1 MGDNK
6 VKLIIDG
13 REVEAS
19 KDSTI
24 LKAAL
29 SVGID
34 IPYFCW
40 HPNLEPVGAC
50 RMCLVEVEKMPKLV
64 ASCVNP
70 VTEGMVVHTNS
81 EKVIEARKKVL
92 EFILTNH
99 PLDCPTCDKGGECH
113 LQDLTYNHGPMMT
126 RYREDKVRWIV
137 DTHYHYDD
145 LKLGPLVYR
154 NQNRCISCFRC
165 VRITREIFGYSDL
178 GAFGRGAKTHIS
190 APGGLK
196 FLNEFSGNAVEYCP
210 VGALTARNFR
220 YKIRPWLCE
229 QTPTVC
235 PLCGDGC
242 NMTAWSHQRSGHI
255 RNTSRRNDFIDEG
268 MLCDRGR
275 FGSVFSNHPDRIK
288 SPMIKE
294 GDSFREVGWEE
305 ALDFIA
311 DRIKKLKAESGAEAL
326 GGIAS
331 DLVSNEEAYL
341 FGRLMRQG
349 IGTNNLDFRADR
361 KSLLGTGGLKIL
373 FEMQKMSVPLEKVAD
388 FDTVFVIGTDIASTH
403 PIYTMWLKKGI
414 SKAGLRV
421 LAANS
426 RKLDFGIYSAQNFT
440 YKPGG
445 ELALLLGLLKVI
457 VKEKLYSET
466 PFHGGEFSR
475 WANSLQKT
483 NYDTITAS
491 CGLSEEKIGVL
502 ARAVAES
509 KNCLL
514 VVGQDLWEGPLGT
527 SCLLAI
533 NDLAVLTENNG
544 NPKGG
549 VSLLFDSGNYL
560 GALDWGLAP
569 DYLPARRH
577 REDKLGQEKIESLWN
592 CRLPDREGLDTIGM
606 LAEIQ
611 RGNFKGLYLC
621 QSDLLS
627 DFPDWEYIHDCL
639 SKLEL
644 LVVCDLFLTETAKM
658 ATVVLPA
665 ASFVETEGTFT
676 NTEGRI
682 QHFQRGTVPP
692 KGVRETWRTLSRLA
706 HKLGAEF
713 AYKSPGEIF
722 REMVTLSSQ
731 AAGLDYD
738 KLGADGR
745 IVALAEKAFEPALY
759 EVEFDGLSSGE
770 SDYPYTLLA
779 GDLVYHLRH
788 LTNYN
793 EDMMLVAPEAHL
805 EVSPEDAGKLDLKEG
820 DTVRVE
826 SVKGALEVGVVISK
840 KSPPGIVFLPRNY
853 SDQNVNK
860 LKDREKVLDYVRI
873 TKVS

>member
-1 MGDNK
+1 
-6 VKLIIDG
+6 LTIDG
-13 REVEAS
+13 REIEVP

-24 LKAAL
+24 LEAAL

-40 HPNLEPVGAC
+40 HPNLESVGAC

-70 VTEGMVVHTNS
+70 VAEGMVVHTNT
-81 EKVIEARKKVL
+81 EKVIKAREKVL
-92 EFILTNH
+92 EFVLTNH

-113 LQDLTYNHGPMMT
+113 LQDLTYDHGPMMT

-137 DTHYHYDD
+137 DTHYRFDD
-145 LKLGPLVYR
+145 LQLGPLIYR
-154 NQNRCISCFRC
+154 NQNRCITCFRC

-178 GAFGRGAKTHIS
+178 GVFGRGSKTHIS
-190 APGGLK
+190 APGGEK
-196 FLNEFSGNAVEYCP
+196 FLNEFSGNTVEYCP

-242 NMTAWSHQRSGHI
+242 NMTAWSHERRGHL
-255 RNTSRRNDFIDEG
+255 RNTSRRNDSIDEG

-275 FGSVFSNHPDRIK
+275 FGSVFSDHPDRIK
-288 SPMIKE
+288 SPMMKE
-294 GDSFREVGWEE
+294 GDTFREVQWEE
-305 ALDFIA
+305 ALSFIA
-311 DRIKKLKAESGAEAL
+311 DRIKKMKSESGPEAL

-341 FGRLMRQG
+341 FSRLMRQG
-349 IGTNNLDFRADR
+349 IGTNNLDFRVDR
-361 KSLLGTGGLKIL
+361 KSLLGAGALRIL
-373 FEMQKMSVPLEKVAD
+373 FEMQKMSVPLEKVAS

-414 SKAGLRV
+414 RKAGLRV

-426 RKLDFGIYSAQNFT
+426 RKLDFGIYSVQNFT
-440 YKPGG
+440 YRPGG
-445 ELALLLGLLKVI
+445 ELALLHGLLKVI

-466 PFHGGEFSR
+466 APFRGRQFSR

-483 NYDTITAS
+483 NYDTIAAS
-491 CGLSEEKIGVL
+491 CGLSEERISIL
-502 ARAVAES
+502 ARALAES
-509 KNCLL
+509 ENCLF
-514 VVGQDLWEGPLGT
+514 VVGQDLWEGPLGS

-544 NPKGG
+544 NPREG
-549 VSLLFDSGNYL
+549 VNLLFDSGNYL
-560 GALDWGLAP
+560 GALNWGLTP

-577 REDKLGQEKIESLWN
+577 REDKVGREKIESLWN
-592 CRLPDREGLDTIGM
+592 CRLPEAEGLDTIKM
-606 LAEIQ
+606 LEQIHK
-611 RGNFKGLYLC
+611 GNLKGLYLY
-621 QSDLLS
+621 QSDLLC

-644 LVVCDLFLTETAKM
+644 LVVHDLFLTETARM

-665 ASFVETEGTFT
+665 TSFVETEGTFT

-682 QHFQRGTVPP
+682 QRFQRGAAPP
-692 KGVRETWRTLSRLA
+692 KGVRESWQTLSRLA
-706 HKLGAEF
+706 RKLGAEF
-713 AYKSPGEIF
+713 VYENPPEIF
-722 REMVTLSSQ
+722 REMVTLSSD

-738 KLGADGR
+738 KLGARGR
-745 IVALAEKAFEPALY
+745 IVALTERVFEPALY
-759 EVEFDGLSSGE
+759 EVEFDSYASGD
-770 SDYPYTLLA
+770 SDYPYLLLT
-779 GDLVYHLRH
+779 GDLVYHLRR

-805 EVSPEDAGKLDLKEG
+805 EISPEDAKSLELKEG

-826 SVKGALEVGVVISK
+826 SARGALEVKVAISK
-840 KSPPGIVFLPRNY
+840 KSPPGVVFLPRNHA
-853 SDQNVNK
+853 DQNVNR
-860 LKDREKVLDYVRI
+860 LRDREKSLDYVRI
-873 TKVS
+873 AKA